1 MSDLVGWCDED
12 AFVVPQHV
20 TDHGGP
26 PVSERARFTNDGE
39 VGGVCDTVGVYA
51 TGHFAAV
58 KYHGACACS
67 VRQIVPYT
75 EVPVSLVRFSQ

>member
-1 MSDLVGWCDED
+1 LDVVPGDVSDLVGWCDED

-20 TDHGGP
+20 ADHGGP
-26 PVSERARFTNDGE
+26 PVSERARFTNEGE

-58 KYHGACACS
+58 KVG
-67 VRQIVPYT
+67 
-75 EVPVSLVRFSQ
+75 